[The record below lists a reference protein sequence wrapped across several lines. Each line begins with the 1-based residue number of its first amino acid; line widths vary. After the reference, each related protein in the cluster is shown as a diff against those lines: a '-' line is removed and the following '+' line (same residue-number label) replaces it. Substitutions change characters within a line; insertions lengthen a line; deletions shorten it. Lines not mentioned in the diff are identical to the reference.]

1 MKFQRARSEEQK
13 QDRIQEILNA
23 SSIIYDTA
31 GYEGLNFTAI
41 SEYTKFTRPN
51 LYKYFKTK
59 EEIILLILNQDLK
72 SWIAK
77 LSKSF
82 VINKLYSIQ
91 EIGEIWTETLMEYER
106 LIELHA
112 ILYTTIE
119 KNVTVEALAEFE
131 KASIEN
137 NEMISSLVRQLFP
150 KADMENIANFIY
162 AAFTLAF
169 GLYPMCKL
177 SDLQIEAIKL
187 SGSIYTPPDFKKT
200 YLASLYQ
207 LMYCLEHSIQI
218 K

>member
-119 KNVTVEALAEFE
+119 K
-131 KASIEN
+131 
-137 NEMISSLVRQLFP
+137 MSLWKHLLNSRKLQL
-150 KADMENIANFIY
+150 KIM
-162 AAFTLAF
+162 
-169 GLYPMCKL
+169 K
-177 SDLQIEAIKL
+177 
-187 SGSIYTPPDFKKT
+187 
-200 YLASLYQ
+200 
-207 LMYCLEHSIQI
+207 
-218 K
+218 